1 MVRRYNH
8 LMTKFNK
15 FFLQE
20 LTAALFKVVWL
31 IKCFFSFEKC
41 WLGNLMEEGLKRNIS
56 IVVVSLNCMTNC
68 LLATSAVLFCLG
80 LLVWSFSFYLVMLA
94 FKTFIFLY
102 VASVPARRAFSA
114 FVRAASICTPP
125 ERGRLSTRERSRRR
139 LIFLLLF
146 SFLILFFIITSNSL
160 QSWRNVKT

>member
-114 FVRAASICTPP
+114 FVRAASICTRP
-125 ERGRLSTRERSRRR
+125 ERGRLCTGT
-139 LIFLLLF
+139 LATQANF
-146 SFLILFFIITSNSL
+146 SIIVFFPNSL
-160 QSWRNVKT
+160 FYQC